1 MFIDKAEIVITA
13 GSGGKGSSAMRREM
27 YVPLGGPWGGDGGKG
42 GDVVMIADRN
52 LGTLIDYTHNRNFIA
67 ESGDGGGVKNRNG
80 RQGEPITLKVPCGTL
95 VLDVVSGERLADLTE
110 HGQSFVAAK
119 GGRGGRGNTHFKTST
134 RQAPTLAEMG
144 EPGEQKRVRLELKL
158 LADVGVVGYPNA
170 GKSTLL
176 AAVSAARPAIA
187 PYPFTTLEPKLGVV
201 YLGPE
206 HHFIMADMP
215 GLIDGA
221 SEGKGLGLKFLKHL
235 ERTRVLL
242 FLLEG
247 GRDVA
252 DLPKQLKALEHEL
265 SAYHKGMLKLPRVV
279 AVSKSDLPE
288 AAPQFKK
295 LAVAMKRRKIPCFL
309 ISGAAHQGLQPL
321 LSELYKQVQSAPA
334 TVLEAD
340 TDAAPIHK
348 VYKPGARFTLERV
361 EGGFVLS
368 GKEVA
373 KWVALTDFGNDEA
386 TRKLKYIFEKIGV
399 GKALREA
406 GAETGDSIFV
416 GKEEFSYAP

>member
-13 GSGGKGSSAMRREM
+13 GNGGKGSSAMRREM

-42 GDVVMIADRN
+42 GDVIMVADRN
-52 LGTLIDYTHNRNFIA
+52 LGTLIDYTHNRNFLA
-67 ESGDGGGVKNRNG
+67 ESGDGGGLKNKNG
-80 RQGEPITLKVPCGTL
+80 RQGKAITLKVPCGTL

-110 HGQSFVAAK
+110 HGQSFVAGK

-134 RQAPTLAEMG
+134 RQAPTLSEMG
-144 EPGEQKRVRLELKL
+144 EPGEQKRLRLELKL

-215 GLIDGA
+215 GLVDGA
-221 SEGKGLGLKFLKHL
+221 SQGKGLGLRFLKHL

-247 GRDVA
+247 GHEQY
-252 DLPKQLKALEHEL
+252 DLAKQFKALEYEL
-265 SAYHKGMLKLPRVV
+265 EAYHKGMKKLPRVV
-279 AVSKSDLPE
+279 AVSKADLPDS
-288 AAPQFKK
+288 AAQFKK
-295 LAVAMKRRKIPCFL
+295 IAAALKRRKLPCYL
-309 ISGAAHQGLQPL
+309 ISGAAHMGLDPL
-321 LSELYKQVQSAPA
+321 LNELYKQVKAAPA
-334 TVLEAD
+334 TVLETD
-340 TDAAPIHK
+340 TDNAPLHK
-348 VYKPGARFTLERV
+348 VYKPGARFTLEKV
-361 EGGFVLS
+361 KNGFVLG
-368 GKEVA
+368 GKEVT
-373 KWVALTDFGNDEA
+373 KWVALTDFNNDEA

-406 GAETGDSIFV
+406 GAEPGDSIFV
-416 GKEEFSYAP
+416 GKEEFAYAP

>member
-1 MFIDKAEIVITA
+1 MFIDRAEIHIQA
-13 GSGGKGSSAMRREM
+13 GPGGKGSRAMRKEM

-42 GDVVMIADRN
+42 GDVVMVADRN
-52 LGTLIDYTHNRNFIA
+52 IGTLIDYTHNRNFIA
-67 ESGDGGGVKNRNG
+67 EGGDGGGISNRSG
-80 RQGEPITLKVPCGTL
+80 RMGKSITLKVPCGTL
-95 VLDVVSGERLADLTE
+95 VLDVATGERLADLTE
-110 HGQSFVAAK
+110 HGQSFIAGK

-144 EPGEQKRVRLELKL
+144 EPGEGRRLRLELKL
-158 LADVGVVGYPNA
+158 LADVGIVGYPNA

-206 HHFIMADMP
+206 HHFVMADLP

-221 SEGKGLGLKFLKHL
+221 SEGKGLGLQFLKHL

-247 GRDVA
+247 GREEA
-252 DLPKQLKALEHEL
+252 DLAKQFKALEHEL
-265 SAYHKGMLKLPRVV
+265 SAYHKGMIKLPKVV
-279 AVSKSDLPE
+279 AVSKSDLPD

-295 LAVAMKRRKIPCFL
+295 ISAAMKRRKIPCYL
-309 ISGAAHQGLQPL
+309 ISGAAHIGLEPL
-321 LSELYKQVQSAPA
+321 LNELYKQVKAAPA
-334 TVLEAD
+334 TVLEAQEA
-340 TDAAPIHK
+340 AAPKHK
-348 VYKPGARFTLERV
+348 VYRPGARFTLDKTKE
-361 EGGFVLS
+361 GFVLG
-368 GKEVA
+368 GKEVT

-386 TRKLKYIFEKIGV
+386 IRKLKYIFEKIGV
-399 GKALREA
+399 AKALRDA
-406 GAETGDSIFV
+406 GAEPGDSIFV
-416 GKEEFSYAP
+416 GKDEFTYAP